1 LLPTAQLS
9 CIVVKNEQTTIN
21 TKNNK
26 KITHKTLT
34 NFLSQNDAS
43 NESLGADV
51 NTNVEPV
58 KNESVEKQEAETER
72 RKKST
77 LVNQSVPS
85 ETSNVVE
92 YGQVTPA
99 GTSGK

>member
-1 LLPTAQLS
+1 
-9 CIVVKNEQTTIN
+9 V
-21 TKNNK
+21 
-26 KITHKTLT
+26 
-34 NFLSQNDAS
+34 SQNDAS
-43 NESLGADV
+43 NESLAADV

-77 LVNQSVPS
+77 LANQSVPS

-92 YGQVTPA
+92 YGEVTPA